1 MQENKRS
8 TLSVPLPSTLSS
20 PIKANDIRLAHDPLD
35 MDTLLVWLRMDTSLP
50 HFVRPAYGD
59 LFPGGGWTDPAT
71 KTVLYA
77 AYQCC
82 NVHEVDK
89 QYMEFCYRLL
99 PSSSSFY
106 YKWQSY
112 TNLSFPDTLVSVTA
126 SYNYSFGNGSSSHPD
141 TQQGATATGSHGNV
155 TANPRASAE
164 GSVSII
170 PEITPVITSIDGRNL
185 EMTNLSFE
193 VSKGASLNDILLR
206 ATSIL
211 GIASQSVTVTSASPG
226 VVTLTGHKLNVGDPV
241 FFGGTTTPPPIVA
254 GTVYYVSFIVDANK
268 FRVSATKGGADI
280 NTTGTGTAVT
290 VTRMV
295 RPMPIWKP
303 KMVIM
308 SAFGQQGSVSVDAE
322 TNAGVNWSD
331 DFANYGAYFDYGSG
345 SSYKMG
351 VNNRTMTIPPTIHG
365 AISVAGLTFLN
376 AQATV
381 AADASTNAFTGT
393 PGTLIAAIPNATGT
407 VTLTIT
413 GSVSPTTIAA
423 TSPPSVPTD
432 GFYLAE
438 LNPQIHPDQLLLVH
452 CGVVDF
458 SQLA

>member
-71 KTVLYA
+71 KTTLYA

-82 NVHEVDK
+82 NVHEIDK
-89 QYMEFCYRLL
+89 QYMEFCYRLM
-99 PSSSSFY
+99 PTSESFY
-106 YKWQSY
+106 YQWDSY

-126 SYNYSFGNGSSSHPD
+126 SYNYSTGNGASSHPD

-155 TANPRASAE
+155 TANPRASSE
-164 GSVSII
+164 GSLSII
-170 PEITPVITSIDGRNL
+170 PELTPVITSIDGRNL
-185 EMTNLSFE
+185 IMKNFSFE
-193 VSKGASLNDILLR
+193 VSSGTGINSILLR
-206 ATSIL
+206 ATAIL
-211 GIASQSVTVTSASPG
+211 GIASQSVTVTAANPG
-226 VVTLTGHKLNVGDPV
+226 VVTLNNNKLNVGDPV
-241 FFGGTTTPPPIVA
+241 FFGGTATPAPLVA
-254 GTVYYVSFIVDANK
+254 GTVYYVSVAATNSFS
-268 FRVSATKGGADI
+268 VSATRGGSSI
-280 NTTGTGTAVT
+280 TTSTTGTAVT

-308 SAFGQQGSVSVDAE
+308 SAFGQQGSISVDAE

-345 SSYKMG
+345 TSYKMG
-351 VNNRTMTIPPTIHG
+351 VNNRTMTIPPTVHG
-365 AISVAGLTFLN
+365 ALSVAGLTSLN
-376 AQATV
+376 VQTQV
-381 AADASTNAFTGT
+381 EADASTNAFTGT
-393 PGTLIAAIPNATGT
+393 PGTLIAAIPNTIGPT
-407 VTLTIT
+407 TLTLT